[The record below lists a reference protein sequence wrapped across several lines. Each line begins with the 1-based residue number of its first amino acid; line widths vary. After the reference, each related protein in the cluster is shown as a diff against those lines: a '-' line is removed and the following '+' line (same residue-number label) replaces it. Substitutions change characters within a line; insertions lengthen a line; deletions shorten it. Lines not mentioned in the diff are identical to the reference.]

1 MRMRE
6 NVLNLVYTIV
16 DTVTNLTVTFA
27 LTREESWWAL
37 GCLFKTILH

>member
-27 LTREESWWAL
+27 LTREES
-37 GCLFKTILH
+37 